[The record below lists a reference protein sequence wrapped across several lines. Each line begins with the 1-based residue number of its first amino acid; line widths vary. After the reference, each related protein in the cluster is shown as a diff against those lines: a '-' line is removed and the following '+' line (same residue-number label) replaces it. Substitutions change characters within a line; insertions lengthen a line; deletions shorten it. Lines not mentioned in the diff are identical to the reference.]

1 MNNETGFIKLSRKVF
16 SNGLWNQNRTF
27 SDWEA
32 WIDLIQ
38 SARFEPNVGVVNV
51 GVASIELH
59 RGQLVGSV
67 RYLAQRWTWGE
78 RKVRVFLSCLRKNGM
93 VETDT
98 VSGHTVITLVN
109 YDKYNSSS
117 EDTPKSTPKD
127 TDNSQLLKELSES
140 VTQLRTQLRTQ
151 QEIIANL
158 GHSKDTKNKK
168 EKNNKILPNGS
179 TKDGDPDGSPAHS
192 PLFPVDESNP
202 NPSFIAFVGWVA
214 KNVPYCANPKNW
226 EHGITQQEFERL
238 RDKFGYDSK
247 SIARTLAEIENRKDK
262 RKTYTNLYRTTL
274 NWLKN
279 STR

>member
-1 MNNETGFIKLSRKVF
+1 MDNSAGFIKLSRKAF
-16 SNGLWNQNRTF
+16 SNNLWNQNRTY

-38 SARFEPNVGVVNV
+38 SARFEPNVGIVNV
-51 GVASIELH
+51 GVASIKLQ
-59 RGQLVGSV
+59 RGQLAGSI

-78 RKVRVFLSCLRKNGM
+78 RKVRVFLAYLRKNDM
-93 VETDT
+93 IETET

-109 YDKYNSSS
+109 YDKYNSSCD
-117 EDTPKSTPKD
+117 DTPKDTPKD
-127 TDNSQLLKELSES
+127 TDNTRLLKELADS

-151 QEIIANL
+151 QEIIGNL
-158 GHSKDTKNKK
+158 GHSEDTKNKK
-168 EKNNKILPNGS
+168 EKNNKTFPNGNA
-179 TKDGDPDGSPAHS
+179 KDGDPDGSLALS
-192 PLFPVDESNP
+192 LMFPSDESNP
-202 NPSFIAFVGWVA
+202 NPAFIAFAEWVG

-279 STR
+279 ATR